1 MSWFRVW
8 LSRCVGF
15 LHRTRRDAALADE
28 IQTHLD
34 LLTDEFIAQGQSP
47 ADARLAARKAFGG
60 VDQIKERYRDERSL
74 PSLDAFSQDLRFA
87 VRLMRKSK
95 GFSLVAIGSL
105 AVSIGAIAFA
115 FSAVNAFVWKP
126 LPIRDAGSLFSMQSS
141 SYGWSYPD
149 YRDIRDRSDALDALI
164 GYRITM
170 MNAGLQ
176 PEPAVLWGYLAT
188 GNYFDALGVSPA
200 IGRFFT
206 QAEDQQPGAYPLVV
220 LSFNTW
226 QSRFGGR
233 TDIVGQSLPINGS
246 PYTIVGVA
254 PRGFYG
260 TEVFYRPEVWIPITM
275 QRQVELGNDWLAS
288 RTSTNVMVA
297 ARVKR
302 GLTRPQA
309 EARLAATVADLNR
322 EFPNRNRPLSVKLT
336 QPGLFGDVIG
346 GPARA
351 FAWGL
356 FGLGALVLLAAC
368 SNLAGLLL
376 ARSADRAREIALRA
390 ALGAGR
396 SRIARQLL
404 TESLVLAL
412 CGGAGGAA
420 LAWAG
425 TTLLGQ
431 LHLPIELPVQI
442 DITASRT
449 TLVFAASIS
458 LLVGL
463 IVGLAPARFA
473 TRLDL
478 NTSFKSP
485 GSFRLGGRRVHAR
498 DVLVGIQVALCL
510 VLLHAC
516 FMSMRA
522 FQQSARASIGWNPDG
537 LLIAG
542 TDLGLA
548 RYDDGKVAAF
558 HRRLLEEAQRLPGVQ
573 AAAVGNS
580 IPLHPDRSG
589 TVVFAEPARG
599 ADAGESAASYQ
610 ASTGYFQT
618 LQIPVRFGREFG
630 ESETSMSPQV
640 VIVNRVLAERLF
652 GRANAVG
659 ERVRLGRGG
668 KPLEIVGVVEDGK
681 YASLSEA
688 RSAAIF
694 RPTAQWYTRSTM
706 ILARVDPASGLS
718 PRDLRQLLLRL
729 DPALPIR
736 SVATG
741 ADIAAFPLFPYRT
754 AVAALGVL
762 GLIASGLLL
771 TGLHALM
778 AYAAARRQREIG
790 VRLALGADR
799 SSVARLIL
807 GRAGAI
813 LGAGIGAGAL
823 MTLGTGPLLSSLVLG
838 ASPRDPL
845 MLAGI
850 VVCAR
855 PNRVRVLLRPGTR
868 SLRVTP
874 IAALREE

>member
-1 MSWFRVW
+1 VTWFRVW
-8 LSRCVGF
+8 ISRCVGF
-15 LHRTRRDAALADE
+15 LRGTRGDAALADE
-28 IQTHLD
+28 VQTHLD
-34 LLTDEFIAQGQSP
+34 LLAEEHVARGLSP
-47 ADARLAARKAFGG
+47 DAARLAARRAFGG
-60 VDQIKERYRDERSL
+60 VDQIKERYRDERGL
-74 PSLDAFSQDLRFA
+74 PSLDAFFQDLRFA
-87 VRLMRKSK
+87 FRLMRKSK
-95 GFSLVAIGSL
+95 GFSLVAAGSL
-105 AVSIGAIAFA
+105 AVSIGAITFA

-126 LPIRDAGSLFSMQSS
+126 LPIRDAGSLFSMQSA

-176 PEPAVLWGYLAT
+176 PESAVLWGYLAT

-200 IGRFFT
+200 VGRFFT
-206 QAEDQQPGAYPLVV
+206 QAEDQQPGASPLVV
-220 LSFNTW
+220 LGFNTW

-233 TDIVGQSLPINGS
+233 ADIVGQSLPINGS

-275 QRQVELGNDWLAS
+275 QGQVELGSDWLAS

-309 EARLAATVADLNR
+309 EARLASTVADLNR

-351 FAWGL
+351 FVWGL

-442 DITASRT
+442 DITGSRT

-463 IVGLAPARFA
+463 MVGLAPARFA

-485 GSFRLGGRRVHAR
+485 GSFRLGGRRVHGR

-510 VLLHAC
+510 VQLHAC

-522 FQQSARASIGWNPDG
+522 FQQTARASIGWNPDG

-558 HRRLLEEAQRLPGVQ
+558 HRRLLEEAQQLPGVQ

-610 ASTGYFQT
+610 ASTGYFRT

-630 ESETSMSPQV
+630 ESETSTSPQV

-652 GRANAVG
+652 GRANAIG

-754 AVAALGVL
+754 AVAALGLL
-762 GLIASGLLL
+762 GLIASSLLL

-778 AYAAARRQREIG
+778 AYGAARRQREIG

-799 SSVARLIL
+799 NSVARLIL

-813 LGAGIGAGAL
+813 LGAGIGGGAL

-838 ASPRDPL
+838 ASPLDPL

-850 VVCAR
+850 VVALALIVFASCFGPIR
-855 PNRVRVLLRPGTR
+855 R

>member
-1 MSWFRVW
+1 VTWFRVW
-8 LSRCVGF
+8 ISRCVGF
-15 LHRTRRDAALADE
+15 LRGTRGDAALADE
-28 IQTHLD
+28 VQTHLEM
-34 LLTDEFIAQGQSP
+34 LTDEFIAQGQSP

-60 VDQIKERYRDERSL
+60 VDQIKERYRDERGV
-74 PSLDAFSQDLRFA
+74 PSLDAFFQDLRFA
-87 VRLMRKSK
+87 LRLMRKSK
-95 GFSLVAIGSL
+95 GFSLVAAGSL
-105 AVSIGAIAFA
+105 AVSIGAITFA

-126 LPIRDAGSLFSMQSS
+126 LPVRDADSLFSMQSA
-141 SYGWSYPD
+141 SYGWSYLD
-149 YRDIRDRSDALDALI
+149 YRDIRDRSDAIDALI

-170 MNAGLQ
+170 MNVGLQ
-176 PEPAVLWGYLAT
+176 PESTLLWGYLAT

-206 QAEDQQPGAYPLVV
+206 QAEDQQAGASPLVV

-233 TDIVGQSLPINGS
+233 ADIVGQSVPINGS

-275 QRQVELGNDWLAS
+275 QQQVEGSDWLGS
-288 RTSTNVMVA
+288 RASTNVMVA

-322 EFPNRNRPLSVKLT
+322 EFPNRNRPLSVTLT

-404 TESLVLAL
+404 TESLALAL

-449 TLVFAASIS
+449 TLIFAASIS
-458 LLVGL
+458 LVVGL

-478 NTSFKSP
+478 NTSFKSS
-485 GSFRLGGRRVHAR
+485 GSCRLGGRRVHAR
-498 DVLVGIQVALCL
+498 DLLVGIQVALCL

-516 FMSMRA
+516 FLSMRA

-558 HRRLLEEAQRLPGVQ
+558 HRRLLEEARQLPGVQ
-573 AAAVGNS
+573 SAAVGNS

-589 TVVFAEPARG
+589 TTAFAEPPSG
-599 ADAGESAASYQ
+599 TDPGESAASYQ
-610 ASTGYFQT
+610 ASAGYFQT
-618 LQIPVRFGREFG
+618 LEIPLRFGREFG
-630 ESETSMSPQV
+630 ESETSASPPV
-640 VIVNRVLAERLF
+640 AIVNRALAERLF
-652 GRANAVG
+652 GRVNVVG

-681 YASLSEA
+681 YASLSET

-741 ADIAAFPLFPYRT
+741 AEIAAFPLFPYRT
-754 AVAALGVL
+754 AVAALGLL
-762 GLIASGLLL
+762 GMIASGLLL

-778 AYAAARRQREIG
+778 AYAAARRQREIA

-799 SSVARLIL
+799 GTVARLIL
-807 GRAGAI
+807 GRAGVI
-813 LGAGIGAGAL
+813 LAAGIGAGAL

-850 VVCAR
+850 VVALASIVFASCFG
-855 PNRVRVLLRPGTR
+855 PVRR

-874 IAALREE
+874 IAALRED